1 MFAAKSTNG
10 FLGRL
15 LKQLRRERKVAALH
29 RSHDHGVEPLE
40 PYRLVIRRD
49 GIEIL
54 LRFLAGLEEQRFQF
68 LVQSPAGARRRVI
81 EMHPLPAHLEPELFF
96 DGLHHL
102 RGHVEAGKPLDD
114 KCLYR
119 PGEFFGRRHERK
131 RWSN

>member
-1 MFAAKSTNG
+1 LSGKAKIVTCAAGAAGRFAILAGVLMLVLVREGAAG

-68 LVQSPAGARRRVI
+68 LV
-81 EMHPLPAHLEPELFF
+81 
-96 DGLHHL
+96 
-102 RGHVEAGKPLDD
+102 
-114 KCLYR
+114 
-119 PGEFFGRRHERK
+119 
-131 RWSN
+131 